1 MTQKIRYT
9 YVYDLVRQDMH
20 PCLTQEEQVYIL
32 VSLRKS
38 RYTYCLNQGRVGI
51 HTCIC
56 RTHVEK
62 VYIILGLMKKRMYT
76 LS

>member
-9 YVYDLVRQDMH
+9 YVYDSVRQGMH

-38 RYTYCLNQGRVGI
+38 RYTYCMTQGRVGI
-51 HTCIC
+51 HIC

-62 VYIILGLMKKRMYT
+62 VYIILGLMKKRLYT
-76 LS
+76 LP